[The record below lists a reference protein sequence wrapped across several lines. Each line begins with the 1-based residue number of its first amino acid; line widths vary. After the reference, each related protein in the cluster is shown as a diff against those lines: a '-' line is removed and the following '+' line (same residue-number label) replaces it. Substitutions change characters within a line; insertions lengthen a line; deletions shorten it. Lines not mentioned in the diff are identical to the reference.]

1 MNGEGVFSMK
11 YYCIIRA
18 AVLFA
23 VFVFLTCPS
32 GLYAEIK
39 PGTINITPSLGSCKV
54 DGGLHYSSGM
64 DWGIGVGLNL
74 SDELGSEFNFNAVDS
89 KNGGHAGKILL
100 YRFDILFHLT
110 GLPLDN
116 AIPYVSAGAG
126 FASFNNNGV
135 GNTKQYDLICDPG
148 FGLKYYLNKHLALRG
163 DARYI
168 LDFTGNDL
176 HHNLLYNAG
185 LTFEFG
191 LDDEESTAEE
201 PIETV
206 KQELCP
212 PAPSGCVENDW
223 CKKDSDGDG
232 VPDCIDKC
240 PGTPA
245 GCPVD
250 KDGCPKDTDGDGV
263 PDCLD
268 KCPDTPKGIKVDADG
283 CPPAA
288 QQGAIIFRN
297 ILFDFGK
304 ANLKPESFAILDQ
317 VVEYL
322 MTNPGV
328 KMEIQ
333 GHTDNKGTAEFN
345 MKLSSMR
352 ADSVRK
358 YLVGKGVPSGRLEVK
373 GFGLTKPIV
382 PNDTEGNRA
391 RNRRV
396 EFKPI

>member
-1 MNGEGVFSMK
+1 MK
-11 YYCIIRA
+11 NYCIIRA
-18 AVLFA
+18 AALFA
-23 VFVFLTCPS
+23 IFVFLYYPS
-32 GLYAEIK
+32 GVFAEIK
-39 PGTINITPSLGSCKV
+39 PGTINITPSLGSYKV

-89 KNGGHAGKILL
+89 RNGGHDGKILL
-100 YRFDILFHLT
+100 YRFDLLFHLS

-116 AIPYVSAGAG
+116 LVPYVSVGTG
-126 FASFNNNGV
+126 FTSYNNNGL
-135 GNTKQYDLICDPG
+135 GNQKQYDLIFDPG
-148 FGLKYYLNKHLALRG
+148 LGLKYYLKKYLALRG

-168 LDFTGNDL
+168 LDSTGKDL
-176 HHNLLYNAG
+176 HHNFLYNAG

-191 LDDEESTAEE
+191 LDDEELKVEAPVE
-201 PIETV
+201 PI

-212 PAPSGCVENDW
+212 PAPAGCVEVDW

-240 PGTPA
+240 PGTPP

-250 KDGCPKDTDGDGV
+250 KNGCPADTDGDGV
-263 PDCLD
+263 LDCLD
-268 KCPDTPKGIKVDADG
+268 KCPDTPKGIKVDANG

-288 QQGAIIFRN
+288 EQGAIIFRN

-304 ANLKPESFAILDQ
+304 SNVKPESFAILDQ

-322 MTNPGV
+322 LTNTGV

-345 MKLSSMR
+345 MKLSYKR

-358 YLVGKGVPSGRLEVK
+358 YLVGKGIAPDRLKVS
-373 GFGLTKPIV
+373 GFGFGKPVV
-382 PNDTEGNRA
+382 PNDSDENRT